1 MSSPQQPESSDHSEP
16 NRRRADFGPNE
27 WLVDEIYQQ
36 YLADS
41 ASVDPAWW
49 DFFAD
54 YLPTEHAGADVVAA
68 ATAARVA
75 ARAESDAA
83 EAAQDAEIAAHDSP
97 QPLVTTSTPAQAAPV
112 STAPAAVPVAQVAA
126 TPAAVVPTPIK
137 GGSARVVANME
148 SSLGVPTATS
158 VRAIPAKLLIDN
170 RIVVNNHLARGRGGK
185 VSFTHLI
192 GWAIVQAL
200 TSMPEM
206 NWAFAE
212 VDGKPAIIKNDRINL
227 GLAIDLAKPDGSRQL
242 LVPAIKGAESM
253 DFATFWSTYEEV
265 VRKARSGRLTADD
278 FAGTTISLT
287 NPGTIGTVH
296 SVPRLMQG
304 QGAIIGVGAMEY
316 PAEWQGAALETIER
330 HAISKTVTLTS
341 TYDHRII
348 QGAQSGDFLRLVH
361 SLLLGEQGF
370 YDKIFAALKIPYAP
384 IRWASDIATAHDDDL
399 DKTSRVQELIH
410 AFRVRGHLMADTDPL
425 EYTQRGH
432 ADLDVSSHG
441 LTLWDLD
448 REFATGGFGGKP
460 FKKLRDILGVLRDA
474 YCRTIG
480 IEYMHMQDP
489 EQRAWIQERVERR
502 YDKPAAAEQ
511 LRILRRLNAAEAFE
525 TFLQTKYV
533 GQKRFSL
540 EGAESVIPLM
550 DAIITAAAESGLD
563 EACIGMPHR
572 GRLNVLANI
581 AGKSYGQIFRE
592 FEGDFEVEGSVQGSG
607 DVKYHLG
614 TS

>member
-206 NWAFAE
+206 NWAFQ
-212 VDGKPAIIKNDRINL
+212 PAL
-227 GLAIDLAKPDGSRQL
+227 YSL
-242 LVPAIKGAESM
+242 
-253 DFATFWSTYEEV
+253 
-265 VRKARSGRLTADD
+265 
-278 FAGTTISLT
+278 SLT
-287 NPGTIGTVH
+287 
-296 SVPRLMQG
+296 S
-304 QGAIIGVGAMEY
+304 
-316 PAEWQGAALETIER
+316 
-330 HAISKTVTLTS
+330 SK
-341 TYDHRII
+341 
-348 QGAQSGDFLRLVH
+348 
-361 SLLLGEQGF
+361 
-370 YDKIFAALKIPYAP
+370 
-384 IRWASDIATAHDDDL
+384 
-399 DKTSRVQELIH
+399 
-410 AFRVRGHLMADTDPL
+410 
-425 EYTQRGH
+425 
-432 ADLDVSSHG
+432 
-441 LTLWDLD
+441 
-448 REFATGGFGGKP
+448 
-460 FKKLRDILGVLRDA
+460 
-474 YCRTIG
+474 
-480 IEYMHMQDP
+480 
-489 EQRAWIQERVERR
+489 
-502 YDKPAAAEQ
+502 
-511 LRILRRLNAAEAFE
+511 
-525 TFLQTKYV
+525 
-533 GQKRFSL
+533 
-540 EGAESVIPLM
+540 
-550 DAIITAAAESGLD
+550 
-563 EACIGMPHR
+563 
-572 GRLNVLANI
+572 
-581 AGKSYGQIFRE
+581 
-592 FEGDFEVEGSVQGSG
+592 
-607 DVKYHLG
+607 
-614 TS
+614 